1 MHYFKCLSPSVME
14 AVMSYKRRNQ
24 LSLFIGALLL
34 GVLLTG
40 IPSFAGQTLDT
51 IKKRNML
58 RCGVSGGIA
67 GLSMKDASGRWNGL
81 DAEFC
86 RAVAAAVL
94 GDGEK
99 VAFVPLKAPERF
111 PALKSKIVD
120 ILVRNTTWTF
130 EREAGLK
137 LEFPGILYHDGQ
149 GFIVAAASGI
159 SKLSGL
165 NQKSICLVKGA
176 THVQNTAAYFAGR
189 GWRYTPM
196 FFDTNTDAHRA
207 FYDRKCQALAADSLQ
222 LAGVRKN
229 APDGPGRYRILP
241 DIISRE
247 PIGPVVRQGDEEFST
262 IVRWV
267 LFVQIAAEEHG
278 ITKQNVRSMIGSNRQ
293 TELALAFSPSK
304 QSMKALGIHPDWII
318 RVIESSGNYGEMLE
332 RTIGKHGGLGVD
344 RGLNKPWSSGG
355 ILYAPPLR

>member
-1 MHYFKCLSPSVME
+1 
-14 AVMSYKRRNQ
+14 MSYKRQNR
-24 LSLFIGALLL
+24 LPLFVGALFL

-40 IPSFAGQTLDT
+40 TPLFAGQTLDD

-58 RCGVSGGIA
+58 RCGVSEGID

-81 DAEFC
+81 DTEFC

-94 GDGEK
+94 GNSEQ
-99 VAFVPLKAPERF
+99 VAFVSLKASERF

-137 LEFPGILYHDGQ
+137 VEFPGILYHDGQ
-149 GFIVAAASGI
+149 GFIVTAASDIG
-159 SKLSGL
+159 KLSGL
-165 NQKSICLVKGA
+165 NGKSICLVKGA
-176 THVQNTAAYFAGR
+176 THVRNTAAYFAGR
-189 GWRYTPM
+189 GWRYTPL
-196 FFDTNTDAHRA
+196 FFDTNADAHRA
-207 FYDRKCQALAADSLQ
+207 FYDRKCSAFASDSLQ

-229 APDGPGRYRILP
+229 APDGAGHYRILP

-267 LFVQIAAEEHG
+267 LFVLIAAEEQG
-278 ITKQNVRSMIGSNRQ
+278 ITKRNVRSLIGDNRQ

-304 QSMKALGIHPDWII
+304 QSIQVLGIQPDWIV
-318 RVIESSGNYGEMLE
+318 RVIESTGNYGEMLE
-332 RTIGKHGGLGVD
+332 RTIGKQGGLGLD
-344 RGLNKPWSSGG
+344 RGMNKPWSSGG

>member
-1 MHYFKCLSPSVME
+1 MNRDWMEGAMSFLQRNRLSVLGGFFF
-14 AVMSYKRRNQ
+14 A
-24 LSLFIGALLL
+24 ALLFA
-34 GVLLTG
+34 V
-40 IPSFAGQTLDT
+40 PSFAGQTLDD

-58 RCGVSGGIA
+58 RCGVSEGIA
-67 GLSMKDASGRWNGL
+67 GLSMQDVSGRWNGL

-94 GDGEK
+94 GNNEK
-99 VAFVPLKAPERF
+99 VAFVSLKTSERF

-120 ILVRNTTWTF
+120 ILVRSTTWTF

-137 LEFPGILYHDGQ
+137 LAFPGILYHDGQ
-149 GFIVAAASGI
+149 GFIVPAASGI
-159 SKLSGL
+159 SRLSGL

-176 THVQNTAAYFAGR
+176 THVRNTAAYFAER
-189 GWRYTPM
+189 GWRYTPL
-196 FFDTNTDAHRA
+196 FFDSPADARRA
-207 FYDRKCQALAADSLQ
+207 FYDRKCQAFASDAVQ

-229 APDGPGRYRILP
+229 APDGPELYRILP
-241 DIISRE
+241 EIISRE

-267 LFVQIAAEEHG
+267 LFVLIAAEEQG
-278 ITKQNVRSMIGSNRQ
+278 ITKQNVRSKIGDNRQ

-304 QSMKALGIHPDWII
+304 QSTHVLGIQPDWII
-318 RVIESSGNYGEMLE
+318 RVIESGGNYGEMLE
-332 RTIGKHGGLGVD
+332 RTVGKQGGLGLD
-344 RGLNKPWSSGG
+344 RGMNKPWTSGG